1 LIKVYNNHA
10 IQELTLLTFEILKRS
25 NMCLFV
31 RPSWAFMWRQWRKSV
46 WASPVKRVDSGKGQI
61 FHSNWGWWHCF
72 TSIYYLFF
80 KVFEFLRL
88 HVFIMLI
95 ILKIF
100 IYIIYSLKYLQLDTL
115 KNINDKAIL
124 FPDFRDFSSK
134 SSVKNSKLQGQR
146 SPPLT
151 FWSVHHYWC
160 WHADLPK
167 TTQQTNYPSKTDTKN
182 RYAFIWMWSNFQIF
196 QLNELTRIYQLN
208 ACF

>member
-31 RPSWAFMWRQWRKSV
+31 RPSWAFMWRQWRKCV

-124 FPDFRDFSSK
+124 FAIFRDFSSK
-134 SSVKNSKLQGQR
+134 SSI
-146 SPPLT
+146 
-151 FWSVHHYWC
+151 C
-160 WHADLPK
+160 
-167 TTQQTNYPSKTDTKN
+167 
-182 RYAFIWMWSNFQIF
+182 
-196 QLNELTRIYQLN
+196 
-208 ACF
+208 